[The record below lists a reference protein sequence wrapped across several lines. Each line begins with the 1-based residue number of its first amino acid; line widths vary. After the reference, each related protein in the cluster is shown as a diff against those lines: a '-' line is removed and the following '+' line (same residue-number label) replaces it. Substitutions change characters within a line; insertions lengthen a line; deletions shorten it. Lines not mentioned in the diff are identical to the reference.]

1 MKTRIAAFA
10 VLASFAVV
18 PVADAAAPA
27 AVFGLRA
34 AGNPKLGYFV
44 YSAAPGRAI
53 AGAVIV
59 SNTGTKRGSV
69 RLYATDGTTGDTTGT
84 VYMTDDH
91 PTRAGAWI
99 QLATSS
105 VTLAPGKFR
114 RVGFTVH
121 VPGSASPGEWV
132 GGVVAE
138 STEARQSGRTKQKA
152 GVKIRIRNQT
162 IIAVQVNVP
171 GKRRAAFSIGSVK
184 TGGQR
189 GFQQLIVHLANTG
202 NVLRKPS
209 GKVEVVKAGHLVET
223 LPFVMDTVLPQ
234 TSIDYPILL
243 KRALTPGSYGAR
255 ISLTFPNT
263 AGTQKTISADP
274 SFTVSK
280 TDVKQVFT
288 TATPTK
294 QPKGGVLAPSKSST
308 PWAWIAAGI
317 AGGLLLAIALWWIL
331 RRRRRD
337 GREYVPTVVMPLPP
351 LPATSFDEH
360 QPLAPQAPAP
370 VAEPSVTAPEQAPV
384 LAPRPPES
392 ELCREGHLWQV
403 AYDRGDLG
411 RDGIW
416 RFPHRCRTCGLE
428 LMATDAADASAQA
441 HAPAASAR

>member
-1 MKTRIAAFA
+1 
-10 VLASFAVV
+10 
-18 PVADAAAPA
+18 
-27 AVFGLRA
+27 
-34 AGNPKLGYFV
+34 
-44 YSAAPGRAI
+44 
-53 AGAVIV
+53 
-59 SNTGTKRGSV
+59 
-69 RLYATDGTTGDTTGT
+69 
-84 VYMTDDH
+84 
-91 PTRAGAWI
+91 
-99 QLATSS
+99 
-105 VTLAPGKFR
+105 LAPGKFR

-138 STEARQSGRTKQKA
+138 STEAKQSGRTKQKA

-171 GKRRAAFSIGSVK
+171 GKRVAAFSIGAVK

-202 NVLRKPS
+202 NVLRKPT
-209 GKVEVVKAGHLVET
+209 GKVEVVRAGHLVET
-223 LPFVMDTVLPQ
+223 LPFVMDTFLPQ

-255 ISLTFPNT
+255 ISLTFPNS
-263 AGTQKTISADP
+263 AGIQKTISADP

-294 QPKGGVLAPSKSST
+294 QPKGGVLASSGSST
-308 PWAWIAAGI
+308 PWGWIAAGV
-317 AGGLLLAIALWWIL
+317 AGGLLLLAGLWWIL
-331 RRRRRD
+331 RRRRGDRH
-337 GREYVPTVVMPLPP
+337 EYVPTVVMPLPP
-351 LPATSFDEH
+351 LPATSFEP
-360 QPLAPQAPAP
+360 QPPGPEEPLP
-370 VAEPSVTAPEQAPV
+370 VAEPPATAQEAAAF

-428 LMATDAADASAQA
+428 LMATDAADATAQA
-441 HAPAASAR
+441 HAPAPVR